1 MQRLDAAHSPVLR
14 LLWSRGV
21 ADLGPGRSPQREVG
35 AGQEHPVGAGLGST
49 MTNEETLSSR
59 HVWGGG
65 ESIMGGDSLAQF
77 QVIGFT
83 RKSPSYCLLNIGCR
97 YKTYPT

>member
-1 MQRLDAAHSPVLR
+1 MMQRLDATHSPVLR

-35 AGQEHPVGAGLGST
+35 ARQEHPVGAGLGST

-59 HVWGGG
+59 HVWGGVR
-65 ESIMGGDSLAQF
+65 AQWG
-77 QVIGFT
+77 VT
-83 RKSPSYCLLNIGCR
+83 H
-97 YKTYPT
+97 